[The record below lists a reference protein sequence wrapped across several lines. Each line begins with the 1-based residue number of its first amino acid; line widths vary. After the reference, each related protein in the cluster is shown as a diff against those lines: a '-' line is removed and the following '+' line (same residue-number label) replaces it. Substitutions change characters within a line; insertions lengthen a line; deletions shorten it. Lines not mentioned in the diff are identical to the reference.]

1 MKVVAVYILL
11 DVAVEL
17 ISRIRVVSTVARD
30 RWIHYHLAGLQ
41 TCGYAADSH
50 QVVALQNLMLK
61 VQSEGE

>member
-17 ISRIRVVSTVARD
+17 VSRIRVVSTVARD
-30 RWIHYHLAGLQ
+30 RWIHHHLAGLQ

-50 QVVALQNLMLK
+50 QVVALHNQMLK